1 MGGLYCVRNEIF
13 IKPSERLTLEQFL
26 PIASDTMSLIAEA
39 VEGVE
44 EIDETFSVTDLSVLL
59 NKICVHMKGEFEVNQ
74 TPSDYCQIVY
84 KPYLVNEVEFD
95 EEYIVSDFVDTLDR
109 GQDTLWINEK
119 VVMAF
124 INRSLYGVAFMLY
137 FYLGH
142 LMTQDAAF
150 GLSHN
155 ISFKQILESC
165 SQFPEDWRVKHPTT
179 LMRALADLQN
189 AGLIRWNVVKG
200 TFEILYITPYDP
212 AQRV

>member
-1 MGGLYCVRNEIF
+1 MKNEIF
-13 IKPSERLTLEQFL
+13 IKPGERLTLKQYL
-26 PIASDTMSLIAEA
+26 PIASDTMSLIAAA

-44 EIDETFSVTDLSVLL
+44 EIDETFSATDLSVLL
-59 NKICVHMKGEFEVNQ
+59 NKICGHMRGEFEVNQ
-74 TPSDYCQIVY
+74 MPSDYCQIVY

-95 EEYIVSDFVDTLDR
+95 EGYIVSDFVDTLDR

-119 VVMAF
+119 VVIEF
-124 INRSLYGVAFMLY
+124 INRRLYGVAFMLY

-155 ISFKQILESC
+155 ISFKKILESC
-165 SQFPEDWRVKHPTT
+165 DVFPEDWRVKHPTT
-179 LMRALADLQN
+179 LMRALADLQD
-189 AGLIRWNVVKG
+189 AGLIRWNVEGG

-212 AQRV
+212 AQKV